1 MRMLAGVWLMTS
13 LVIVNLQSAPSTT
26 LSFVFLV
33 LMLLLVL
40 RIPGSRPII
49 AGVALSVVTLT
60 CSLLQL
66 ASHQLH
72 ADQIST
78 DLNLTVRVIGV
89 PERQDQRLSFMAK
102 VLACETC
109 QTPLK
114 VTNVKLSWY
123 YDFPE
128 VRAGEKWQLNVRLK
142 PPSSLRNP
150 GGFDAVAWN
159 LVKGVH
165 ARGYVRQAEMATR
178 LDNDG
183 HVSLSAIRQQAAT
196 RLQRLSSD
204 DRYLGL
210 LQALTVGVKSAISDT
225 QWDLLR
231 DTGTAHLMAISG
243 LHVGLMAGW
252 AMFLGKI
259 LADVFVRLVSRLLRR
274 RSVSATAVDTRPFA
288 LAASLICATLY
299 AALAGFEL
307 PTQRAVLMLSVWLIA
322 SLRFRF
328 LPPLAGWCLALVV
341 VLSMTPLN
349 LLSAGFWLSFG
360 TVAILF
366 YLHSGHQQ
374 KPKDADTSRWRA
386 ALATGQSL
394 GRSHVL
400 LGVVLLPVSAWFFQ
414 SGSLIAPLANV
425 IAVPWVAMVSVP
437 MGLLTLLLSAFSDTA
452 AYPFLLIAEG
462 SLHLLVIFLNWLH
475 ESMLSAVVLTLP
487 GPLSLILVLVGLVVM
502 LAPRGPGLRL
512 LAVPLFL
519 PAVMYNT
526 GVRGEDGFEVHVLDV
541 GQGLAALVYAGPETL
556 LFDTG
561 GKVSSRLSMFEAV
574 VVPYLHASGRRRI
587 DTVVISHGDEDHA
600 FGVKD
605 VVRHFP
611 DANVYASQPGD
622 LPLVQAAT
630 PCVAG
635 TQWSTGNVQFAFLH
649 PAESDG
655 GGKNNRSCVLMIYSG
670 KSRVLLTGDIEAA
683 AEHSLLERLGSIDS
697 FPITMMSAPHHG
709 SSTSSSQAFVDT
721 FRPQYVVFPAGQRN
735 RYGFPQSNVQ
745 LRYKQAGSEA
755 LITGREGALSFVFD
769 NEGLSRPPDTW
780 WASHRRFWHG
790 IVNPDCWQ
798 QIAGESLVRRL
809 LVLSQKGK
817 SLCGK

>member
-1 MRMLAGVWLMTS
+1 MLAGMWLMTS
-13 LVIVNLQSAPSTT
+13 LVIVNLQSVPSTT

-33 LMLLLVL
+33 VMLLLAL
-40 RIPGSRPII
+40 RIPASRPII
-49 AGVALSVVTLT
+49 AGVALSVVTIA

-66 ASHQLH
+66 ASHQLQ

-78 DLNLTVRVIGV
+78 DLDLTVRVVGV
-89 PERQDQRLSFMAK
+89 PEVQEQRLSFMAK

-109 QTPLK
+109 HTPLK
-114 VTNVKLSWY
+114 ATTIKLSWY
-123 YDFPE
+123 YDYPD
-128 VRAGEKWQLNVRLK
+128 VRAGDKWQLSVRLK
-142 PPSSLRNP
+142 PPASLRNP

-165 ARGYVRQAEMATR
+165 ARGYVRKAEMATR
-178 LDNDG
+178 LDSDN
-183 HVSLSAIRQQAAT
+183 HISLSAIRQQAAT

-210 LQALTVGVKSAISDT
+210 LQALTVGVKSEVSDT

-252 AMFLGKI
+252 AMLLGKF
-259 LADVFVRLVSRLLRR
+259 LADVLVRLARW
-274 RSVSATAVDTRPFA
+274 RSASASVVDTRPFA
-288 LAASLICATLY
+288 LAASLICATGY

-341 VLSMTPLN
+341 VLSITPLN

-366 YLHSGHQQ
+366 YLHSGHQR
-374 KPKDADTSRWRA
+374 KPKGAQTSRWRA
-386 ALATGQSL
+386 MLVTGQSL

-437 MGLLTLLLSAFSDTA
+437 LGLLTLLLSAFSDTA
-452 AYPFLLIAEG
+452 AYPFVLMSEG
-462 SLHLLVIFLNWLH
+462 SLHLLILFLNWLH
-475 ESMLSAVVLTLP
+475 GTMSSAVVLTLP

-526 GVRGEDGFEVHVLDV
+526 GVRSAAGFEVHVLDV
-541 GQGLAALVYAGPETL
+541 GQGLAALVYAGSETL

-561 GKVSSRLSMFEAV
+561 GKVSSQLSMFEAV

-587 DTVVISHGDEDHA
+587 DTLVISHGDEDHA

-605 VVRHFP
+605 VLRHFP
-611 DANVYASQPGD
+611 DAQVYASQPGD
-622 LPLVQAAT
+622 LPIEQMAT
-630 PCVAG
+630 MCVAG
-635 TQWSTGNVQFAFLH
+635 THWSTGNVEFAFLH

-655 GGKNNRSCVLMIYSG
+655 GGKNNRSCVLMVYSG

-683 AEHSLLERLGSIDS
+683 AERSLLQRIGSIDS
-697 FPITMMSAPHHG
+697 FPITMMTAPHHG
-709 SSTSSSQAFVDT
+709 SNTSSTQAFVDT

-735 RYGFPQSNVQ
+735 RYGFPKSNVQ

-809 LVLSQKGK
+809 LVLSQKGIT
-817 SLCGK
+817 LCGK

>member
-1 MRMLAGVWLMTS
+1 MLAGMWLMTS
-13 LVIVNLQSAPSTT
+13 LVIVNLQSVPSST

-33 LMLLLVL
+33 VMLLLAL
-40 RIPGSRPII
+40 RIPASRPII
-49 AGVALSVVTLT
+49 AGAALSVVTIA

-66 ASHQLH
+66 ASHQLQV
-72 ADQIST
+72 DQIST
-78 DLNLTVRVIGV
+78 DLDLTVRVTGV
-89 PERQDQRLSFMAK
+89 PEVQDQRLSFMAK
-102 VLACETC
+102 VLACESC
-109 QTPLK
+109 HTPLK
-114 VTNVKLSWY
+114 ATTIKLSWY
-123 YDFPE
+123 YDYPV
-128 VRAGEKWQLNVRLK
+128 VRAGDKWQLRVRLK
-142 PPSSLRNP
+142 PPASLRNP

-165 ARGYVRQAEMATR
+165 ARGYVRKAELATR
-178 LDNDG
+178 LDSDK
-183 HVSLSAIRQQAAT
+183 HFSLSAIRHQAAT

-210 LQALTVGVKSAISDT
+210 LQALTVGVKSEVSDA

-252 AMFLGKI
+252 AMLLGKF
-259 LADVFVRLVSRLLRR
+259 LADVLVRLARW
-274 RSVSATAVDTRPFA
+274 RSASASVVDTRPFA
-288 LAASLICATLY
+288 LAASLICATGY

-307 PTQRAVLMLSVWLIA
+307 PTQRAILMLSVWLIA

-341 VLSMTPLN
+341 VLSITPLN

-366 YLHSGHQQ
+366 YLHSGHQH
-374 KPKDADTSRWRA
+374 KPKAAETSRWRA
-386 ALATGQSL
+386 MLATGQSL

-437 MGLLTLLLSAFSDTA
+437 LGLLTLLLSSFSDTA
-452 AYPFLLIAEG
+452 AYPFVLMSEG
-462 SLHLLVIFLNWLH
+462 SLHLLIIFLDWLH
-475 ESMLSAVVLTLP
+475 GSISSAVVLTLP
-487 GPLSLILVLVGLVVM
+487 GPLSLILVLVGLIVM

-526 GVRGEDGFEVHVLDV
+526 GVRGAAGFEVHVLDV

-561 GKVSSRLSMFEAV
+561 GKVSSQLSMFEAV

-587 DTVVISHGDEDHA
+587 DTLVISHGDEDHA

-605 VVRHFP
+605 VLRHFP
-611 DANVYASQPGD
+611 DAHVYASQPGD
-622 LPLVQAAT
+622 LPIEQKAT
-630 PCVAG
+630 MCVAG
-635 TQWSTGNVQFAFLH
+635 AHWSTGNVEFAFLH

-683 AEHSLLERLGSIDS
+683 AERSLLQRLGSIDS
-697 FPITMMSAPHHG
+697 FPITMMTAPHHG
-709 SSTSSSQAFVDT
+709 SNTSSSQAFVDT

-735 RYGFPQSNVQ
+735 RYGFPKSNVQ

-809 LVLSQKGK
+809 LELSQKGK
-817 SLCGK
+817 TLCGK

>member
-1 MRMLAGVWLMTS
+1 MLAGVWLMTS
-13 LVIVNLQSAPSTT
+13 LVIVNLQSVPSMT
-26 LSFVFLV
+26 LSFVFFV
-33 LMLLLVL
+33 SMLLLAL
-40 RIPGSRPII
+40 RMPASRPIV
-49 AGVALSVVTLT
+49 AGVTLSIVTLA

-89 PERQDQRLSFMAK
+89 PEYQERRLSFMAS
-102 VLACETC
+102 VLECSNC
-109 QTPLK
+109 KTPLD

-123 YDFPE
+123 NDFPE
-128 VRAGEKWQLNVRLK
+128 VRAGEKWQLNARLK

-165 ARGYVRQAEMATR
+165 ARGYVRQAELATR
-178 LDNDG
+178 LDDDERY
-183 HVSLSAIRQQAAT
+183 SLSAIRQRAAT

-210 LQALTVGVKSAISDT
+210 LQALTVGVKSEVSDA

-252 AMFLGKI
+252 AMFIGKVV
-259 LADVFVRLVSRLLRR
+259 ADVLVRLVRWRFASL
-274 RSVSATAVDTRPFA
+274 SVVDTRPFA
-288 LAASLICATLY
+288 LAASLMCATLY
-299 AALAGFEL
+299 AGLAGFEL

-328 LPPLAGWCLALVV
+328 LPPLAGWCLALMV
-341 VLSMTPLN
+341 VLGITPLN

-374 KPKDADTSRWRA
+374 KRDVDTSRWRA
-386 ALATGQSL
+386 VLANGQSL

-400 LGVVLLPVSAWFFQ
+400 LGIVLLPVSAWFFQ

-425 IAVPWVAMVSVP
+425 IAVPWVAMVAVP
-437 MGLLTLLLSAFSDTA
+437 MGLLTLLLSALSDAA
-452 AYPFLLIAEG
+452 AYPFLLMAEG
-462 SLHLLVIFLNWLH
+462 SLHLLVLFLTWLDG
-475 ESMLSAVVLTLP
+475 SMLSAVVLTLP
-487 GPLSLILVLVGLVVM
+487 GPLSLIFVLVGLVVM

-512 LAVPLFL
+512 LAAPLFL
-519 PAVMYNT
+519 PAVIYNT
-526 GVRGEDGFEVHVLDV
+526 SVQSSDGFEVHVLDV
-541 GQGLAALVYAGPETL
+541 GQGLAALVYAGPQTL

-561 GKVSSRLSMFEAV
+561 GKVSSDLSMFEAV

-611 DANVYASQPGD
+611 DAHVYASQPHD
-622 LPLVQAAT
+622 LPLVEPADIQSVST
-630 PCVAG
+630 CVAG
-635 TQWSTGNVQFAFLH
+635 TQWSAGEVDFAFLH
-649 PAESDG
+649 PAETDG
-655 GGKNNRSCVLMIYSG
+655 GGKNNRSCVLMVYSG

-683 AEHSLLERLGSIDS
+683 AERSLLLRLGSIRS
-697 FPITMMSAPHHG
+697 FPITMMTAPHHG
-709 SSTSSSQAFVDT
+709 SNTSSTQAFVDT

-769 NEGLSRPPDTW
+769 NEGLSHPPDSW

-798 QIAGESLVRRL
+798 QVAGESLVRRL

-817 SLCGK
+817 TLCGK